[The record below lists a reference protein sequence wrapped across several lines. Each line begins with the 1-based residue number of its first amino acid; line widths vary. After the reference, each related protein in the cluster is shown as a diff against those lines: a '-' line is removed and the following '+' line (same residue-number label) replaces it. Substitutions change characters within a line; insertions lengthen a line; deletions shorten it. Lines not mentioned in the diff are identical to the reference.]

1 MPLRVSPKSVNSV
14 IVPNLHQTCRQFELD
29 IVCADVWYRWF
40 RQLELNPT
48 LICSKLTPNLRNLHT
63 YAKIWTHN
71 VSFIYPLRMLNLCL
85 SIFVYIFPFVFVF
98 LFVLFPY
105 PNICIL
111 SAQTYM
117 IFDFARKIYWYTQ
130 SVLTLN
136 PIFLCIIVFYMCL
149 YVFLCVLYVIYLPYI
164 CIFEN
169 INWPRTTSP
178 PKHGSQL
185 VRESN

>member
-63 YAKIWTHN
+63 YAKIWTHD

-85 SIFVYIFPFVFVF
+85 SIFVYIFVFVFVF
-98 LFVLFPY
+98 LFVLFLY

-149 YVFLCVLYVIYLPYI
+149 YVFLCV
-164 CIFEN
+164 
-169 INWPRTTSP
+169 
-178 PKHGSQL
+178 
-185 VRESN
+185 